1 MGKPATEC
9 ATAPRTGLRA
19 LVLERL
25 FRVAAFLPLW
35 LAHALGAL
43 LGWVAYL
50 SSGAYRSQLRG
61 NLERACP
68 ERFSTLLGS
77 AVAHG
82 GRTVLEMPRVW
93 LRRREDVLGL
103 VREVLGWDRVEA
115 ARANGQG
122 LIFVTPHLGCF
133 EITSLYI
140 ASRMPITV
148 LYRPPKQAWLRPIML
163 QGRSGQNITQ
173 AATDLG
179 GVRLLMKALK
189 RREAIGLLPDQVPG
203 KGEGV
208 WAEFFGRPA
217 YTMTLLARL
226 TEIEN
231 TTLVFLYGERL
242 PRGAGFRLRFVPPPV
257 PVAGSPAE
265 RTTAI
270 NRCVEA
276 LIRECPSQY
285 LWGYNRYKRPAGA
298 EPPPDRDRA

>member
-1 MGKPATEC
+1 M
-9 ATAPRTGLRA
+9 
-19 LVLERL
+19 LERL
-25 FRVAAFLPLW
+25 FRLAAFLPLW

-43 LGWVAYL
+43 LGWLAYL
-50 SSGAYRSQLRG
+50 SSAAYRNQLRD
-61 NLERACP
+61 NLDRACP
-68 ERFSTLLGS
+68 QRSPRLLGS
-77 AVAHG
+77 AVANG

-93 LRRREDVLGL
+93 LGRRDEVLRL
-103 VREVLGWDRVEA
+103 VREVQGWEGVEA

-148 LYRPPKQAWLRPIML
+148 LYRPPKQGWLEPIML
-163 QGRSGQNITQ
+163 QGRGGQNITQ
-173 AATDLG
+173 AATDLS

-203 KGEGV
+203 KGEGL
-208 WAEFFGRPA
+208 WADFFGRPA

-231 TTLVFLYGERL
+231 TTLIFLYGERL
-242 PRGAGFRLRFVPPPV
+242 PRGAGFRLRFVPPPT
-257 PVAGSPAE
+257 PVIGSLAE
-265 RTTAI
+265 RTAAI

-285 LWGYNRYKRPAGA
+285 LWGYNRYKRPGGA
-298 EPPPDRDRA
+298 EPPPQSRSAA